1 MCFGLRVNDSGFFYD
16 NWIILSVLL
25 VIFKCLFIFFV
36 EKVIDISNI
45 RGVWFVGFVYLFCVL
60 YLLDMLK
67 WFLVFGVLVVIG
79 Y

>member
-45 RGVWFVGFVYLFCVL
+45 RGVWFVGFV
-60 YLLDMLK
+60 
-67 WFLVFGVLVVIG
+67 
-79 Y
+79 